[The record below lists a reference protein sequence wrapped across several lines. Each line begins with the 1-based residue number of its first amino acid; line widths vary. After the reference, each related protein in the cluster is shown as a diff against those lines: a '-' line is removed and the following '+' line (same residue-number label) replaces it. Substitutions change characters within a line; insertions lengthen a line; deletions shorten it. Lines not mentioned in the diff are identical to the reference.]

1 MGYHVGIDLGTTYT
15 AAAVHRDGRVEI
27 VTLGDR
33 AAAIPSVV
41 LLREDST
48 ILTGEAAARRT
59 LTEPGR
65 VAREFKRRVGDS
77 TPVLLAGSPFSAEQL
92 MANLLRAVLEQT
104 AAEQG
109 GPADRVA
116 ITHPANWGPYKID
129 LLTQA
134 VRLADLPSADLLTEP
149 QAAAIY
155 YASSQRVEPGETV
168 AVYDLG
174 GGTFDAAVLRRTDG
188 GFEIIGEPEGIER
201 LGGIDFDEAVFAHV
215 RAALGDAF
223 AQLDPADPVALTA
236 VARLPRGL
244 RRREGGIVE
253 RHRRRDPRAA
263 PDGADRDPP
272 APRRVR
278 GHDPPG
284 THRDDRQPAPRVA
297 VGRGRS
303 VRRHRGAAR
312 RRQLAHPTRGAARHE
327 RARAAGG
334 RRRAP
339 RSTRSRSVP
348 RWPVRPRPDTRKERP
363 R

>member
-1 MGYHVGIDLGTTYT
+1 
-15 AAAVHRDGRVEI
+15 
-27 VTLGDR
+27 
-33 AAAIPSVV
+33 
-41 LLREDST
+41 
-48 ILTGEAAARRT
+48 
-59 LTEPGR
+59 
-65 VAREFKRRVGDS
+65 
-77 TPVLLAGSPFSAEQL
+77 

-155 YASSQRVEPGETV
+155 YASSERVEPGETV

-215 RAALGDAF
+215 RARARRRLR
-223 AQLDPADPVALTA
+223 TA
-236 VARLPRGL
+236 RPRRPRRPHRGGPPPRGL

-253 RHRRRDPRAA
+253 RHRRRRSRCCSRRCRPRSACAA
-263 PDGADRDPP
+263 P
-272 APRRVR
+272 
-278 GHDPPG
+278 
-284 THRDDRQPAPRVA
+284 
-297 VGRGRS
+297 S
-303 VRRHRGAAR
+303 
-312 RRQLAHPTRGAARHE
+312 
-327 RARAAGG
+327 
-334 RRRAP
+334 
-339 RSTRSRSVP
+339 SR
-348 RWPVRPRPDTRKERP
+348 T
-363 R
+363 

>member
-48 ILTGEAAARRT
+48 ILTGEAAARRA

-155 YASSQRVEPGETV
+155 YASSRARGARRDGRGLRPRRWDVRRRG
-168 AVYDLG
+168 
-174 GGTFDAAVLRRTDG
+174 AAPRPTAASRSSANPRASSGSAGSTSTKRCSRTCA
-188 GFEIIGEPEGIER
+188 R
-201 LGGIDFDEAVFAHV
+201 
-215 RAALGDAF
+215 ALGDAF

-236 VARLPRGL
+236 VARL
-244 RRREGGIVE
+244 REDCVAAKE
-253 RHRRRDPRAA
+253 ALSSDTDADDPRCCSRRCRPRSACAA
-263 PDGADRDPP
+263 P
-272 APRRVR
+272 
-278 GHDPPG
+278 
-284 THRDDRQPAPRVA
+284 
-297 VGRGRS
+297 S
-303 VRRHRGAAR
+303 
-312 RRQLAHPTRGAARHE
+312 
-327 RARAAGG
+327 
-334 RRRAP
+334 
-339 RSTRSRSVP
+339 SR
-348 RWPVRPRPDTRKERP
+348 T
-363 R
+363 